1 MSVNDKI
8 LDAIELL
15 AKSSVERAGYDKT
28 IQAQVIACQDKTIG
42 KYKCKY
48 QDAVFFAYVGNPDIS
63 LSNGSLVY
71 ILVPEN
77 DMSKDKTI
85 IGTVEKLGTDYITIA
100 EGEAAYEKV
109 GVNSIEINAVDNYSY
124 PFYLNTINPNYS
136 YDIYNETRISYNPVL
151 VNQQE
156 LKSYVNKSSSLI
168 IAATIQTK
176 SPFNKSLQGINLDY
190 GIIFTVSFS
199 DGTTKDY
206 KLDVSNMVGDPYKLI
221 IPTRQAVIF
230 PINGA
235 DFIKVTKISIY
246 NNYDVTQELENDPLD
261 DGDIL
266 ISDLEIYGAN
276 RLSEQQLNGVMI
288 TLITPDGSVFFNADA
303 ASLEKRIIAQIK
315 EKGQKISSQGI
326 SFYWGLEDMNIT
338 SSSPKF
344 NKYLGYGWQLIEG
357 VTGDQLILKKQN
369 IRCSK
374 NRYKVVAIYDGNL
387 ITRQIDIENQSDN
400 IPTITIESDSGIEF
414 FNNTGSPT
422 LTCTTTNAT
431 PASHRWGWA
440 NNGGYFEQAADVIG
454 TVNGAVLSN
463 IQILKIVNYADFKCT
478 VYDNSG
484 YLGTGSITLINEQN
498 DKANYL
504 TIVNGQAVYKYTQ
517 GGTAPNSKSLQN
529 PQLIKALTFILR
541 DGQGNVIYDGNT
553 QDQSTLNSL
562 FTEPNYVKWYI
573 PNTNTLLIDQNGTPD
588 EIIDDYNI
596 YYNSHTI
603 DYDIVSTFDYNKTNN
618 QIRLEIFYS
627 GIYVQLQTQF
637 MFTKQGDIGTN
648 GTEYIVKIIPNTA
661 MNNPPQYPMITKID
675 GGNYIINYGIGTS
688 TSQSQSMSSINNIKL
703 LKSQLWRSGE
713 LVWEDGTSY
722 DGVTNPTIEWSIL
735 TNKYSSSYSDDTDFT
750 INSSTGV
757 ISYTDTLKNNANA
770 AKACIIQCALSYES
784 KVYYGTIPITTAW
797 VSNSAYSIN
806 LKQNTGFR
814 YVIYSADGSTP
825 QYNSANPFEVEVT
838 GVSGGSYSFNVIGGI
853 KNASTGAYIANN
865 PSHLTEITDNN
876 NSLSNNQK
884 KYKPIGKYD
893 GQCVN
898 NSIVCT
904 YGSYAKIRIPIH
916 FFLNRFGQGNINAW
930 DGNSVQIDTNG
941 GYILAPQM
949 GAGVKDNNN
958 KFTGVLM
965 GKVREAGKTSTQIGF
980 FGYASGARS
989 FFLDSETGKTILGKY
1004 GASQITIDPSTNGQA
1019 KLYSGSFYNPNGTQ
1033 AGNGLLINLTTPEIR
1048 YGNKNFIVD
1057 NLGAIKLGHYNITG
1071 SSTDYWNFSVDASGN
1086 VTLIGDLKA
1095 GKITNSSNYN
1105 FEVNNSATGNNPL
1118 IRAGYDSSSN
1128 SYNFIVEA
1136 DGDVSLKGAI
1146 TANSGKI
1153 GGINGW
1159 TIGYDNTVGSERGYI
1174 YSGNRTSL
1182 NSTASGLY
1190 VGTDGISAYK
1200 SGTGITFKVDSS
1212 GNVVVNGDITLGP
1225 NSSISWGALPNDV
1238 VAQGDLSTVAFSG
1251 DYEDLDN
1258 QPTIPILPSYIKS
1271 TYIDTTRI
1279 ESPDIYA
1286 GHFYATGSESQATSN
1301 TGAAYY
1307 IYDGY
1312 SGGGDTGLG
1321 NQIGYICY
1329 DTGGSGSQG
1338 DWTQATKRVI
1348 FATKKTGSGAY
1359 NSYQTALKLKASG
1372 NMSLQAGYDIYS
1384 DYVNTSKIYIM
1395 TATQFSS
1402 NIKLEELH
1410 ATYTSFGYCHYI
1422 GAFGYNLPPN
1432 RTQRIGSGGSEEIS
1446 LQYGQLFFKLV
1457 S

>member
-1 MSVNDKI
+1 
-8 LDAIELL
+8 
-15 AKSSVERAGYDKT
+15 
-28 IQAQVIACQDKTIG
+28 
-42 KYKCKY
+42 
-48 QDAVFFAYVGNPDIS
+48 
-63 LSNGSLVY
+63 
-71 ILVPEN
+71 
-77 DMSKDKTI
+77 
-85 IGTVEKLGTDYITIA
+85 
-100 EGEAAYEKV
+100 
-109 GVNSIEINAVDNYSY
+109 
-124 PFYLNTINPNYS
+124 
-136 YDIYNETRISYNPVL
+136 
-151 VNQQE
+151 
-156 LKSYVNKSSSLI
+156 
-168 IAATIQTK
+168 
-176 SPFNKSLQGINLDY
+176 
-190 GIIFTVSFS
+190 
-199 DGTTKDY
+199 
-206 KLDVSNMVGDPYKLI
+206 
-221 IPTRQAVIF
+221 
-230 PINGA
+230 
-235 DFIKVTKISIY
+235 
-246 NNYDVTQELENDPLD
+246 
-261 DGDIL
+261 
-266 ISDLEIYGAN
+266 
-276 RLSEQQLNGVMI
+276 
-288 TLITPDGSVFFNADA
+288 
-303 ASLEKRIIAQIK
+303 
-315 EKGQKISSQGI
+315 
-326 SFYWGLEDMNIT
+326 MNIT

-344 NKYLGYGWQLIEG
+344 NKYLGYGWQLIED
-357 VTGDQLILKKQN
+357 VTGDQLILKKQD

-422 LTCTTTNAT
+422 LTCTTTNAI

-454 TVNGAVLSN
+454 MANGAVLSN
-463 IQILKIVNYADFKCT
+463 IQILRIVNYADFKCT

-484 YLGTGSITLINEQN
+484 YLGTGSITLTNEQN

-529 PQLIKALTFILR
+529 PQLIKALTFVLR

-588 EIIDDYNI
+588 EIIDGYNI

-603 DYDIVSTFDYNKTNN
+603 DYDIISTFDYNKTNN

-648 GTEYIVKIIPNTA
+648 GTEYIVKIIPNTS
-661 MNNPPQYPMITKID
+661 MSNPPQYPLITKID

-688 TSQSQSMSSINNIKL
+688 TSQSQSMSSVSNIKL

-784 KVYYGTIPITTAW
+784 KIYYGTIPITTAW
-797 VSNSAYSIN
+797 VSNATYSIN

-825 QYNSANPFEVEVT
+825 QYNSASPFEIEVT
-838 GVSGGSYSFNVIGGI
+838 GTSGGSYSFNVIGGI

-965 GKVREAGKTSTQIGF
+965 GKVREAGKTSTEIGL

-1048 YGNKNFIVD
+1048 YGNRNFEVD
-1057 NLGAIKLGHYNITG
+1057 SSGNIKSGYQN
-1071 SSTDYWNFSVDASGN
+1071 SDWNFKVINGN

-1118 IRAGYDSSSN
+1118 IRAGYDSNSN

-1159 TIGYDNTVGSERGYI
+1159 TIGYDNTIGSERGYI

-1258 QPTIPILPSYIKS
+1258 QPDIPVLPNYIKS
-1271 TYIDTTRI
+1271 TYIDETTI
-1279 ESPDIYA
+1279 KSPTIYA
-1286 GHFYATGSESQATSN
+1286 GKFYATGQGEYNQ
-1301 TGAAYY
+1301 AAYY
-1307 IYDGY
+1307 IYDGDPQY
-1312 SGGGDTGLG
+1312 SGATKV
-1321 NQIGYICY
+1321 GYISY
-1329 DTGGSGSQG
+1329 DTSGTGTSQE
-1338 DWTQATKRVI
+1338 ARNRVI
-1348 FATKKTGSGAY
+1348 FKSQNSTPIKIKSAGDISIETNVDSTYGVNSGIIYMQSCSYFLNNMRLVALNPARDANGNIIRDGNYIPYPIGTYGSIDPISAY
-1359 NSYQTALKLKASG
+1359 DTFTYNGT
-1372 NMSLQAGYDIYS
+1372 
-1384 DYVNTSKIYIM
+1384 
-1395 TATQFSS
+1395 
-1402 NIKLEELH
+1402 
-1410 ATYTSFGYCHYI
+1410 TYTVPSNPQI
-1422 GAFGYNLPPN
+1422 
-1432 RTQRIGSGGSEEIS
+1432 
-1446 LQYGQLFFKLV
+1446 GQLYFKLI